1 MYGLVVTKRRKQI
14 AFSLSD
20 KHIKLLKEKAEAEQ
34 ISVSSYIRRTLVLY
48 LDDELVD
55 RKVLTEVLS
64 AQKFK
69 DLPGYMG

>member
-1 MYGLVVTKRRKQI
+1 MGERGKQV
-14 AFSLSD
+14 AFTLSEEYLSKLKD
-20 KHIKLLKEKAEAEQ
+20 KADAEQ
-34 ISVSSYIRRTLVLY
+34 ISVSSYIRRTLVMH

-55 RKVLTEVLS
+55 RKVLTEILS

>member
-1 MYGLVVTKRRKQI
+1 MTGKRKQI

-20 KHIKLLKEKAEAEQ
+20 KHIKLLKDKADAEQ
-34 ISVSSYIRRTLVLY
+34 ISISAYVRRTLVLY

-55 RKVLTEVLS
+55 RKVLNEVLS

>member
-1 MYGLVVTKRRKQI
+1 MAGKRRQI

-20 KHIKLLKEKAEAEQ
+20 KHIKLLKDKADAEQ
-34 ISVSSYIRRTLVLY
+34 ISISAYVRRTLVLY

-55 RKVLTEVLS
+55 RKVLNEVLS

>member
-1 MYGLVVTKRRKQI
+1 M

-20 KHIKLLKEKAEAEQ
+20 KHAELLKAKAEAEQ

-55 RKVLTEVLS
+55 RKVLNEVLS

>member
-1 MYGLVVTKRRKQI
+1 MPGKRKQI

-20 KHIKLLKEKAEAEQ
+20 KHIKLLKDKADAEQ
-34 ISVSSYIRRTLVLY
+34 ISISAYVRRTLVLY
-48 LDDELVD
+48 LNDELVD
-55 RKVLTEVLS
+55 RKVLNEVLS

>member
-1 MYGLVVTKRRKQI
+1 M
-14 AFSLSD
+14 
-20 KHIKLLKEKAEAEQ
+20 
-34 ISVSSYIRRTLVLY
+34 Y

-55 RKVLTEVLS
+55 RKVLNEVLS